1 LLIID
6 VSAFRPSWQTLL
18 VNRILGS
25 LSGAVAGD
33 FKHRIV
39 FQTPEDPQ
47 HAVHIMQLGHV
58 LLDPFPVTGTANITS
73 QDAWAVNPVAACL
86 KPKIEHVDQKD
97 LEANL
102 YFYVNSSFTP
112 VRFK

>member
-1 LLIID
+1 VSLVRLGYLLIID

-18 VNRILGS
+18 VNRILGT

-33 FKHRIV
+33 LKHRIV

-73 QDAWAVNPVAACL
+73 HHRYTGCFSCEPVAACL
-86 KPKIEHVDQKD
+86 KPK
-97 LEANL
+97 N
-102 YFYVNSSFTP
+102 
-112 VRFK
+112 